1 MSSYINSISE
11 RIVKKL
17 LCDEIIEQEE
27 YDIYLFGV
35 YQNIVLI
42 LNMITSFII
51 FAMFHLVIEGLLF
64 SIFYSSLRSYSG
76 GYHSRTLSS
85 CYIFSVLLTVGVA
98 LIINEIKLNYLW
110 IIIFILACVFIYVT
124 APIDTSNK
132 RLDDAEK
139 KRYRKKSR
147 IILFI
152 CILIS
157 IVFYLTQYEHGTITI
172 ILVVITEAV
181 MLVLGIADN
190 YLQFKERKNL

>member
-27 YDIYLFGV
+27 YDVYLFGV

-51 FAMFHLVIEGLLF
+51 FAIFHLVIEGLLF
-64 SIFYSSLRSYSG
+64 SIFYSLLRSYSG

-85 CYIFSVLLTVGVA
+85 CYVFSVMLTIGVA
-98 LIINEIKLNYLW
+98 LIINEITLNYLW
-110 IIIFILACVFIYVT
+110 MIIFTLACVFIYVT
-124 APIDTSNK
+124 APVDTSNK
-132 RLDDAEK
+132 RLDNAEK
-139 KRYRKKSR
+139 KRYGKKSR
-147 IILFI
+147 MILWI

-157 IVFYLTQYEHGTITI
+157 IIFYLTQYCQGIMTM
-172 ILVVITEAV
+172 ILVVITETV
-181 MLVLGIADN
+181 MLMLGIADN

>member
-11 RIVKKL
+11 CIVKKL
-17 LCDEIIEQEE
+17 LCDEIIEREE
-27 YDIYLFGV
+27 YDVYLFGV

-51 FAMFHLVIEGLLF
+51 FAIFHLVIEGLLF

-85 CYIFSVLLTVGVA
+85 CYVFSVMLTIGIA
-98 LIINEIKLNYLW
+98 LIINEITLNYLW
-110 IIIFILACVFIYVT
+110 MIIFALACVFIYVT
-124 APIDTSNK
+124 APVDTSNK
-132 RLDDAEK
+132 RLDNAEK
-139 KRYRKKSR
+139 KRYGKKSKM
-147 IILFI
+147 ILWI

-157 IVFYLTQYEHGTITI
+157 IIFYLTQYWQGITTM
-172 ILVVITEAV
+172 ILVVITETV
-181 MLVLGIADN
+181 MLVLGLADN